1 MDENECAAREL
12 HEGDRSKIAINDE
25 RTGVMVTMEMPP
37 LRRGD
42 FPDDETFEAAVASQK
57 RREYAAMTDEIDI
70 SGLDKCE
77 VLFALYEA
85 TSPMGLGFLQARGD
99 VTVEDVRELIREWM
113 KRNWWEPNH
122 FPYIDYLWGRPL
134 KVDLSGDAFDGRLFD
149 RDAGAGEARAAVER
163 LQEKKL

>member
-1 MDENECAAREL
+1 M
-12 HEGDRSKIAINDE
+12 
-25 RTGVMVTMEMPP
+25 VMMEMPP

-42 FPDDETFEAAVASQK
+42 FPDDETFEAAVASQR
-57 RREYAAMTDEIDI
+57 RREYAAVTDEIDI

-85 TSPMGLGFLQARGD
+85 TSPLGLGFLQARGD
-99 VTVEDVRELIREWM
+99 VTVEDVRVLVSAWSDDGR
-113 KRNWWEPNH
+113 

-163 LQEKKL
+163 LREKL